1 MRSNTRC
8 ASPTEKPTQKSA
20 CGTDYESGQKI
31 TSDTCNLYTP
41 AARRLART
49 ALAACAL
56 LAAGCS
62 TLPRL
67 EVDGVPRTPNFATAT
82 RVFSDEQNK
91 AIVERLKRQA
101 GDTDI
106 LTHHVAVSEAISGS
120 PMVTGNQVILL
131 EDGPA
136 TYAAM
141 FAALRGAT
149 KHINFATY
157 IFEPDEVGK
166 QFADLLMEK
175 RRQGVEVN
183 VIYDSVG
190 SHRTPKAFFDTM
202 RKAGVRVVEFN
213 PVNPFSALP
222 GGGLNNRNHRK
233 LIVVDGS
240 TAFVGGIN
248 ISNVYSTGSRIDVG
262 SRASGASRSTRS
274 WRDTHLQIDGPV
286 VTEFQKVF
294 LQSWEKQKA
303 EPLAGNYLPAL
314 SPKGGHIV
322 RAIASTPD
330 DQRNELYLTLLSAI
344 TFAERNIHLT
354 NAYFAPDPQFLEALQ
369 AAAKRGVDVKLILPG
384 TTDSWLAFHAG
395 RSHYASL
402 LASGV
407 KIYERRGQLLHAK
420 TSTIDGV
427 WSSVGTTNLDWR
439 SFLHNDEVDAAIL
452 GREFAR
458 QMEEMFARD
467 LEKSTRI
474 TAEQWAQ
481 RSPGLRL
488 KEWAARMFEYML

>member
-1 MRSNTRC
+1 MPC
-8 ASPTEKPTQKSA
+8 ASLTGKPTRKCA
-20 CGTDYESGQKI
+20 CGTEREGRRKI
-31 TSDTCNLYTP
+31 TSKPCNPYTP
-41 AARRLART
+41 GALRLGR
-49 ALAACAL
+49 AL
-56 LAAGCS
+56 LAAALLLAGCS

-67 EVDGVPRTPNFATAT
+67 DVEDALRPPNFANAS
-82 RVFSDEQNK
+82 RVLTDEQSK

-106 LTHHVAVSEAISGS
+106 LTRHIAVSEAISGS
-120 PMVTGNQVILL
+120 PMVTGNQVTLL

-141 FAALRGAT
+141 FAAIRAAT
-149 KHINFATY
+149 ANINFATY

-190 SHRTPKAFFDTM
+190 SHRTPKTFFDAM
-202 RKAGVRVVEFN
+202 RKAGIRVVEFN
-213 PVNPFSALP
+213 PVNPLSALP
-222 GGGLNNRNHRK
+222 GSGLNNRSHRK

-240 TAFVGGIN
+240 TAFVGGVN
-248 ISNVYSTGSRIDVG
+248 ISNVYSTGSHVDAG
-262 SRASGASRSTRS
+262 SRASGASRRTTGS
-274 WRDTHLQIDGPV
+274 WRDTHLQIEGPV
-286 VTEFQKVF
+286 VAEFQKIF

-303 EPLAGNYLPAL
+303 EPLTGNYLPAL
-314 SPKGGHIV
+314 SPKGRHIV

-330 DQRNELYLTLLSAI
+330 EQRNELYLTLLSAV
-344 TFAERNIHLT
+344 TFAERNIYLT
-354 NAYFAPDPQFLEALQ
+354 NAYFAPDPQFIEALQ

-395 RSHYASL
+395 RSHYADL
-402 LASGV
+402 LAAGV
-407 KIYERRGQLLHAK
+407 KIYERRGPLLHAK

-452 GREFAR
+452 GREFAQ
-458 QMEEMFARD
+458 QMEAMFARD
-467 LEKSTRI
+467 IEKSDQI
-474 TAEQWAQ
+474 TPEQWAR
-481 RSPGLRL
+481 RSPALRL
-488 KEWAARMFEYML
+488 KEWSARMLEYML

>member
-1 MRSNTRC
+1 V
-8 ASPTEKPTQKSA
+8 
-20 CGTDYESGQKI
+20 
-31 TSDTCNLYTP
+31 L
-41 AARRLART
+41 L
-49 ALAACAL
+49 ACAL

-67 EVDGVPRTPNFATAT
+67 DLDAGPSPDRPPSFASAT
-82 RVFSDEQNK
+82 RILTEEQSK

-106 LTHHVAVSEAISGS
+106 LTRHAAVSEAISGS
-120 PMVTGNQVILL
+120 PMVTGNQVTLL

-141 FAALRGAT
+141 FAAIRRASKNIG
-149 KHINFATY
+149 FMTY

-166 QFADLLMEK
+166 QFADALIEK

-183 VIYDSVG
+183 IIYDSFG
-190 SHRTPKAFFDTM
+190 SHATPKAFFDTM
-202 RKAGVRVVEFN
+202 RNAGIRVVEFN
-213 PVNPFSALP
+213 PINPLSALP

-240 TAFVGGIN
+240 TAFVGGVN
-248 ISNVYSTGSRIDVG
+248 ISNVYSSGGYGSTS
-262 SRASGASRSTRS
+262 SRASGASKASGS

-286 VTEFQKVF
+286 VAEFQKVF
-294 LQSWEKQKA
+294 LKSWEKQKG
-303 EPLAGNYLPAL
+303 EPLTGSYLPPL
-314 SPKGGHIV
+314 SPRGAHIV

-330 DQRNELYLTLLSAI
+330 EQRHELYLTLLSAV
-344 TFAERNIHLT
+344 TFAERNVYLT

-369 AAAKRGVDVKLILPG
+369 AAAARGVDVRLILPG
-384 TTDSWLAFHAG
+384 ATDSWLVFHAG
-395 RSHYASL
+395 RSHYAQL
-402 LASGV
+402 LAAGV
-407 KIYERRGQLLHAK
+407 KIYERRGPLLHAK

-458 QMEEMFARD
+458 QMEAMFARD
-467 LEKSTRI
+467 MEMSDQI
-474 TAEQWAQ
+474 SAEQWER
-481 RSPGLRL
+481 RSISLRL
-488 KEWAARMFEYML
+488 KEWTARMLEYML

>member
-1 MRSNTRC
+1 V
-8 ASPTEKPTQKSA
+8 A
-20 CGTDYESGQKI
+20 G
-31 TSDTCNLYTP
+31 
-41 AARRLART
+41 
-49 ALAACAL
+49 AL
-56 LAAGCS
+56 LGAGCS

-67 EVDGVPRTPNFATAT
+67 DRELEDATRPPNFSNAA
-82 RVFSDEQNK
+82 RVLTDEQSK

-106 LTHHVAVSEAISGS
+106 LTRHVAVSEAISGS
-120 PMVTGNQVILL
+120 PMVTGNRVILF
-131 EDGPA
+131 EDGPP

-141 FAALRGAT
+141 FSAIRGAT
-149 KHINFATY
+149 KNVNFMTY

-166 QFADLLMEK
+166 QFADLLIEK

-190 SHRTPKAFFDTM
+190 SHRTPKTFFDTM

-213 PVNPFSALP
+213 PINPLSALP
-222 GGGLNNRNHRK
+222 GSGLNNRSHRK

-248 ISNVYSTGSRIDVG
+248 ISNVYSTGSHVDVG
-262 SRASGASRSTRS
+262 SRASGSSRRTTGS

-286 VTEFQKVF
+286 VTEFQKIF

-303 EPLAGNYLPAL
+303 EPLAGDYLPAL

-330 DQRNELYLTLLSAI
+330 EQRNELYLTLLSAV
-344 TFAERNIHLT
+344 TFAERNIYLT
-354 NAYFAPDPQFLEALQ
+354 NAYFAPDPQFIEALQ
-369 AAAKRGVDVKLILPG
+369 AAAKRGVDVKLVLPG

-395 RSHYASL
+395 RSHYADL

-407 KIYERRGQLLHAK
+407 KIYERRGPLLHAK

-452 GREFAR
+452 GREFAQ
-458 QMEEMFARD
+458 QMEAMFARD
-467 LEKSTRI
+467 IEKSDQI
-474 TAEQWAQ
+474 TAEQWDR
-481 RSPGLRL
+481 RSPALRL
-488 KEWAARMFEYML
+488 KEWSARMLEYML

>member
-1 MRSNTRC
+1 MWR
-8 ASPTEKPTQKSA
+8 AV
-20 CGTDYESGQKI
+20 
-31 TSDTCNLYTP
+31 
-41 AARRLART
+41 
-49 ALAACAL
+49 LAAFLVVCAL

-67 EVDGVPRTPNFATAT
+67 DLEDATRPPNFANAS
-82 RVFSDEQNK
+82 RVLTDEQSK

-106 LTHHVAVSEAISGS
+106 LTRHAAVSEAISGS

-141 FAALRGAT
+141 FAAIRGAT
-149 KHINFATY
+149 KNVNFMTY
-157 IFEPDEVGK
+157 IFEPGEVGK

-190 SHRTPKAFFDTM
+190 SHRTPKSFFDTM
-202 RKAGVRVVEFN
+202 RNAGVRVVGFN
-213 PVNPFSALP
+213 PINPLSPLP
-222 GGGLNNRNHRK
+222 GSGLNNRSHRK

-248 ISNVYSTGSRIDVG
+248 ISNVYSTGSHVDIG
-262 SRASGASRSTRS
+262 SRASGSSRSTGT
-274 WRDTHLQIDGPV
+274 WRDTHLKIEGPV
-286 VTEFQKVF
+286 VTEFQKIF
-294 LQSWEKQKA
+294 LKPWEKQKA
-303 EPLAGNYLPAL
+303 EPLAGSYLPAL

-330 DQRNELYLTLLSAI
+330 EQRNELYLTLLSAV
-344 TFAERNIHLT
+344 TFAERNIYLT

-369 AAAKRGVDVKLILPG
+369 AAVKRGVDVKLILPG
-384 TTDSWLAFHAG
+384 TTDSWMAFHAG
-395 RSHYASL
+395 RSHYANL
-402 LASGV
+402 LAAGV
-407 KIYERRGQLLHAK
+407 KIYERRGPLLHAK

-452 GREFAR
+452 GREFAQ
-458 QMEEMFARD
+458 QMEAMFARD
-467 LEKSTRI
+467 LAQSNEI
-474 TAEQWAQ
+474 TAEQWER